1 MDKNETLAF
10 LREQQTLA
18 RAEYEAHKGTFNSD
32 KGTEDTSDDVYG
44 ALYHK
49 ANNVWRWPKTL
60 KANGVDLVLFLAGEL
75 LARGSYAAANGML
88 LRNREMPVKTS
99 VENDE
104 D

>member
-49 ANNVWRWPKTL
+49 ANNVWR
-60 KANGVDLVLFLAGEL
+60 
-75 LARGSYAAANGML
+75 
-88 LRNREMPVKTS
+88 
-99 VENDE
+99 
-104 D
+104 